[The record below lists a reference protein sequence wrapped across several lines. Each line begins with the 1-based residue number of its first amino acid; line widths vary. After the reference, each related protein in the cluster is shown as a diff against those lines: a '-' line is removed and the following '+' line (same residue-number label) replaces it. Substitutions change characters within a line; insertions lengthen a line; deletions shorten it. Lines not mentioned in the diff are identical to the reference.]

1 MIMPPIDPQ
10 ILEYSRQMVEAK
22 RKRERKQY
30 LKDHC
35 FDIINS
41 DIALIA
47 LVIAILGLFF
57 PKG

>member
-1 MIMPPIDPQ
+1 MIIPPIDPE
-10 ILEYSRQMVEAK
+10 ILEHSRQMVEAK
-22 RKRERKQY
+22 KKREKKQY

-41 DIALIA
+41 GIALIA
-47 LVIAILGLFF
+47 LIIAILGLFF